1 MNQARTATYTKAQR
15 RETFGPP
22 SGRHRAAQKSRPLET
37 FPAAKGRFEP
47 ISIQRRRT
55 GAYQM
60 REKTNMLNARWLC
73 TFALLVPALAAAFPA
88 EAAPKRDTAAIRAE
102 CFRQANEAAASAG
115 VGAAVGTTGE
125 RNALGYSAYR
135 ACAQKH
141 GIRP

>member
-1 MNQARTATYTKAQR
+1 
-15 RETFGPP
+15 
-22 SGRHRAAQKSRPLET
+22 
-37 FPAAKGRFEP
+37 
-47 ISIQRRRT
+47 
-55 GAYQM
+55 M

-73 TFALLVPALAAAFPA
+73 TFALLVPALAAAVPA
-88 EAAPKRDTAAIRAE
+88 EAAPKRDVAAIRAE
-102 CFRQANEAAASAG
+102 CFRQANEAAANAG